1 MSPPWP
7 SSLAQLPL
15 RSVLRSLVER
25 IADQPWIVA
34 LELILI
40 GSVVYTVLR
49 FLQGTRGAR
58 LVRAVLTI
66 LAVSAAAVWIIAD
79 QFDSERIKL
88 LYPYFL
94 LAVFLVSLVAFQTE
108 LRRMLLKVGEGGWL
122 QRLMRSPEPAIE
134 AVVEAVDRLSTRRI
148 GAIIAI
154 ERGAELEAVI
164 ESGVKLDAV
173 VSPELLETI
182 FWPGTP
188 LHDLGVIVQHGRV
201 TAAGCQ
207 FPLADSE
214 AVDRTMG
221 SRHRAALGL
230 SEETDAIV
238 VVVSEETGRI
248 SVAVSGR
255 FHRNLTPG
263 GLRDILNREL
273 GAAPAPVAETDATK
287 SSTASSTLHG
297 AA

>member
-1 MSPPWP
+1 MLAHWP
-7 SSLAQLPL
+7 IFLADISY
-15 RSVLRSLVER
+15 RHVFRSLVER
-25 IADQPWIVA
+25 VSDQPWIVA
-34 LELILI
+34 LEMLII

-58 LVRAVLTI
+58 LIRAVLII

-94 LAVFLVSLVAFQTE
+94 LGVFLVSLVAFQSE

-122 QRLMRSPEPAIE
+122 QRLMRTPEPSIDAI
-134 AVVEAVDRLSTRRI
+134 VEAAERLSTRRI

-164 ESGVKLDAV
+164 ESGVKLDAA

-188 LHDLGVIVQHGRV
+188 LHDLGVIIQHGRI

-207 FPLADSE
+207 FPLADSDS
-214 AVDRTMG
+214 VDRSMG
-221 SRHRAALGL
+221 SRHRAALGM
-230 SEETDAIV
+230 SEEADAV
-238 VVVSEETGRI
+238 VIVVSEETGRI
-248 SVAVSGR
+248 AVALAGK
-255 FHRNLTPG
+255 FHRNLTPSS
-263 GLRDILNREL
+263 LRDLLNREMH
-273 GAAPAPVAETDATK
+273 GETPTPPAQTD
-287 SSTASSTLHG
+287 SSRPTASAAAHG

>member
-1 MSPPWP
+1 MPTNWLNFLSQI
-7 SSLAQLPL
+7 SYKQ
-15 RSVLRSLVER
+15 VFRSLVER
-25 IADQPWIVA
+25 VSDQPWIVA
-34 LELILI
+34 LEMLII

-58 LVRAVLTI
+58 LIRAVLII

-94 LAVFLVSLVAFQTE
+94 FAVFLVSLVAFQSE

-122 QRLMRSPEPAIE
+122 QRLVRTPEPSIE
-134 AVVEAVDRLSTRRI
+134 AVVEAVERLSTRRI

-154 ERGAELEAVI
+154 ERGAELDAVI

-173 VSPELLETI
+173 ATPELLETI

-188 LHDLGVIVQHGRV
+188 LHDLGVIIQHGRV
-201 TAAGCQ
+201 IAAGCQ
-207 FPLADSE
+207 FPLAESE
-214 AVDRTMG
+214 AVDRSMG
-221 SRHRAALGL
+221 SRHRAALGM
-230 SEETDAIV
+230 SEEADALV

-248 SVAVSGR
+248 SVAIGGTFR
-255 FHRNLTPG
+255 KNLTPST
-263 GLRDILNREL
+263 LRDLLHQEMTGTIPTPPHDPESEKPA
-273 GAAPAPVAETDATK
+273 AAPA
-287 SSTASSTLHG
+287 HG